1 MREQSLGVRL
11 TAAATGALALLIPAA
26 LLGALVV
33 GNVTWLHRWDAAVT
47 DGLHGYALGHPG
59 WVWFMKAWS
68 LVFAPNSWR
77 LAAFVL
83 VVWLVRRGAAPLA
96 WWVAITMTAGGVL
109 GAVLKLLVGRHRPD
123 LLDPVAG
130 APGYAFPSGHVL
142 NNALGAGVFLLV
154 LLPCT
159 RGRPGRRALLWAGA
173 IVIPLVTAVSRVA
186 LGVHWTSDVVAAWF
200 LGVAVVAATAAAY
213 LARRPS
219 HVASEGL
226 RE

>member
-1 MREQSLGVRL
+1 VREQSLGVRL
-11 TAAATGALALLIPAA
+11 TVAATGAVALLIPAA
-26 LLGALVV
+26 LVAVLVV
-33 GNVTWLHRWDAAVT
+33 GNVAWLHRLDTAVT

-83 VVWLVRRGAAPLA
+83 CVWLVRRGAAPLA

-123 LLDPVAG
+123 LLDPVAR
-130 APGYAFPSGHVL
+130 ATGYAFPSGHVV

-154 LLPCT
+154 LLPST
-159 RGRPGRRALLWAGA
+159 RGRPMRRVMLWAGA

-226 RE
+226 QE